1 MFWWI
6 LASVSAYFVKGL
18 CGFAN
23 TLVFSSVLSFSSS
36 NVSISP
42 VELLLGYP
50 SNLLIAFRERNAIR
64 WRVALPLL
72 TLVLLGNIPG
82 MLLLKHADAGMIK
95 VLFGAVIM
103 AVGFEMLWRTGREKR
118 TKQSKTVLMVIGVLS
133 GVLCGLYGIGALL
146 GAYVGRVTEDTH
158 AFRANLCVVFAA
170 ENTFRIIA
178 YVCLGILTPAVVRQ
192 ALMLFPFALLGLF
205 LGFAACG
212 RMRESVVRRI
222 VIVMLIISGA
232 AIVLSNL

>member
-146 GAYVGRVTEDTH
+146 GAYVGRVT
-158 AFRANLCVVFAA
+158 
-170 ENTFRIIA
+170 
-178 YVCLGILTPAVVRQ
+178 
-192 ALMLFPFALLGLF
+192 
-205 LGFAACG
+205 
-212 RMRESVVRRI
+212 
-222 VIVMLIISGA
+222 
-232 AIVLSNL
+232 